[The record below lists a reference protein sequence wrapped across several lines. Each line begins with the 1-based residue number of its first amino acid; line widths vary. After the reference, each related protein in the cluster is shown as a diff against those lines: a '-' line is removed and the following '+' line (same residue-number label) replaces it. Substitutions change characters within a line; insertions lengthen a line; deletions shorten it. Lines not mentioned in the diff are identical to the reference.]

1 MNEKKLYEIVS
12 RVLDVPL
19 TELDLNS
26 SPKTIQSWDSFTG
39 YILLDEIEVEF
50 NVKVTLDEALEISN
64 LGDYKILLE
73 KKGIKMVDNE

>member
-1 MNEKKLYEIVS
+1 MNEKKLFDIVS
-12 RVLDVPL
+12 RVLNVPFE
-19 TELDLNS
+19 ELDLNS

-50 NVKVTLDEALEISN
+50 DVKITLDEVLEISN

-73 KKGIKMVDNE
+73 KKGVKMN